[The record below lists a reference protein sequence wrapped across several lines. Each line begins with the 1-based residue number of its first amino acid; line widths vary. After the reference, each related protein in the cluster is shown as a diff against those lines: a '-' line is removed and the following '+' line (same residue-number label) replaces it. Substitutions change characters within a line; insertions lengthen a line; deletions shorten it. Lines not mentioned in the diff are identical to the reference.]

1 MAKSYE
7 SLMGSL
13 GRSVFYRPER
23 QRIRELLS
31 RNSQPKLLIDGLEF
45 PLFDI
50 SMNGVSFLAP
60 GEPVKWKIGRLMEI
74 SLLLHEEELYKGPAR
89 VARAEQGPRGARIGL
104 GLETGFLDLPEIR
117 RRDDERRLES
127 ELQDGPEAMYCLVP
141 ARYRETIS
149 RITHFL
155 SFYRRSLGEHEQ
167 RYRSQGESEVRSI
180 KLAER
185 AYEAI
190 HERWWELQVEASRA
204 ALECLADRE
213 VLLAAKEY
221 TEALVTPLIL
231 ESPIGS
237 RAYSKPLGYAGDYQT
252 MLYYY
257 NNAFEGETA
266 FGRFVHKFFVG
277 EYPLGVG
284 VRTRKEL
291 IVDVMEREHNRVI
304 ARSGPDT
311 SFRVVSLGCGPAR
324 EVCDFI
330 ARRRE
335 WPGSIVW
342 TLIDQEEEALSIA
355 YRESRREIGR
365 WSSRGHL
372 NLLNLSFVQLLSE
385 GIPLQSPGTQDFV
398 FSAGLFDYLRESRA
412 QTLLRALYDLLAED
426 GIIAVGNA
434 VAPNDYFW
442 ATEFLVDWTLLYRTR
457 EEMLHLADLLPDT
470 AEREVVLDPSG
481 AYYFLMVRK
490 H

>member
-7 SLMGSL
+7 SLMGSV

-31 RNSQPKLLIDGLEF
+31 RESQPTLLIDGEEF

-60 GEPVKWKIGRLMEI
+60 GEPTKWKIGRLTEV
-74 SLLLHEEELYKGPAR
+74 SVVLHDDLLYRGPAR

-117 RRDDERRLES
+117 RQDDERRLEH
-127 ELQDGPEAMYCLVP
+127 EFREGPSGTYRLVP
-141 ARYRETIS
+141 PAYRAVVGEIA
-149 RITHFL
+149 HFL
-155 SFYRRSLGEHEQ
+155 SFYRRSLAEHER
-167 RYRSQGESEVRSI
+167 RYRAEGHEGLSSLD
-180 KLAER
+180 LAKR

-190 HERWWELQVEASRA
+190 HTRWWELQLEASRA

-221 TEALVTPLIL
+221 TEALVTPIVL
-231 ESPIGS
+231 ESPIGH
-237 RAYSKPLGYAGDYQT
+237 RAYHKPLGYAGDYQT

-257 NNAFEGETA
+257 NNAFEGDTS
-266 FGRFVHKFFVG
+266 FGKFIHKFFVG

-284 VRTRKEL
+284 VRTRKDL
-291 IVDVMEREHNRVI
+291 IVDLMEMEHNRVVVRDGI
-304 ARSGPDT
+304 DA
-311 SFRVVSLGCGPAR
+311 SFRVMSLGCGPAR
-324 EVCDFI
+324 EVCEFI
-330 ARRRE
+330 ARKRE
-335 WPGSIVW
+335 WPGDVTW
-342 TLIDQEEEALSIA
+342 TLIDQEEDALSIA
-355 YRESRREIGR
+355 YRDSRRQIGK
-365 WSSRGHL
+365 WNSRGHL

-385 GIPLQSPGTQDFV
+385 GLPFQAPASQDLV
-398 FSAGLFDYLRESRA
+398 FSAGLFDYLREPRA
-412 QTLLRALYDLLAED
+412 QSLIRILYDLLAED
-426 GIIAVGNA
+426 GVMAVGNA
-434 VAPNDYFW
+434 VAPNEYFW

-457 EEMLHLADLLPDT
+457 EEMLLLARMLPNE
-470 AEREVVLDPSG
+470 AERTVVTDASG
-481 AYYFLMVRK
+481 AYHFLVVRK